1 MSFLSDLIR
10 YFSFAFLVG
19 AAIVF
24 VRFVYTEAKERW
36 NASRTK
42 LPVTDDVQ
50 PSVSADELQA
60 GPKGETVG
68 QAWHRIVEDGDP
80 RHPVCRRLGHD
91 WDDPEW
97 KLYAVPANEAAW
109 FVGHR
114 PEYRQ
119 DQRCT
124 REGCGAYR
132 LRLREEGKKPRVIF
146 TCNNGRSAESE
157 EEGESHVS
165 PA

>member
-1 MSFLSDLIR
+1 MTLLEVI
-10 YFSFAFLVG
+10 SFASLAG
-19 AAIVF
+19 LLAALIWS
-24 VRFVYTEAKERW
+24 VRRWLTKQREVSRSEAPAETEG
-36 NASRTK
+36 
-42 LPVTDDVQ
+42 VQ
-50 PSVSADELQA
+50 LSVSTDELQA

-68 QAWHRIVEDGDP
+68 EAWHRVVEGGDP
-80 RHPVCRRLGHD
+80 LHPMCLALGHK

-97 KLYAVPANEAAW
+97 KLYTVPANEAAW
-109 FVGHR
+109 FVGRR

-132 LRLREEGKKPRVIF
+132 LRLREEGKKPSVIF
-146 TCNNGRSAESE
+146 MCNNGHSAES